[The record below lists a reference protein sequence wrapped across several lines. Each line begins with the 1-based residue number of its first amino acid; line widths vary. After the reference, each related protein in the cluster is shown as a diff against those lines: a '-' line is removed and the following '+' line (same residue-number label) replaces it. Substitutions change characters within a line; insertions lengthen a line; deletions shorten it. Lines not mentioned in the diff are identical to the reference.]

1 MRKNTYFISRIS
13 KILILTVVPLTVIL
27 YILRGLGILSF
38 LSGGVIL
45 FLIIASIFIVI
56 LFLID
61 KTY

>member
-27 YILRGLGILSF
+27 YIIRGLGILSF